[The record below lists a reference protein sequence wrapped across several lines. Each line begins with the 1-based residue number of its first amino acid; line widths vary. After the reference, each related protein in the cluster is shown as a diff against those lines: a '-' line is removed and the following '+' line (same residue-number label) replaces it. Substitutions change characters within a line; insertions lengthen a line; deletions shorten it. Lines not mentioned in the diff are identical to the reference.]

1 MSHQIP
7 DEVYL
12 KYLLLS
18 LNMDE
23 LKEIC
28 RAFKIKGFS
37 KFGKED
43 LTNFLIDSLA
53 EEEVAELLKEREM
66 NIISREINRAF
77 NIIRGDERESVQN
90 IKIINPKEHEIEIKF
105 KGFRWTNELYLSIKD
120 TNIFDPERICEC
132 RIGSAGGFC
141 PHFWVGFMVSL
152 KKGFFD
158 LKNWTT
164 TKLPKD
170 FGKRIK
176 DIQISTISKDKSI
189 EQLRIFDVTSDDVRL
204 LKFLN
209 SRTTVYDGTV
219 TDLEFKED
227 DFQGNIT
234 RYYIAT
240 LKNGKLG
247 PQIKKKS
254 DFNENEL
261 EEFEEI
267 KARISEK
274 KHIDADLKV
283 QDIISLNGS
292 LTKDNFLDA
301 LVLKRVTK
309 IQKK

>member
-1 MSHQIP
+1 MSRKIS

-18 LNMDE
+18 LNKDE

-28 RAFKIKGFS
+28 RSFNIKGFS

-66 NIISREINRAF
+66 DIISREIDIAF
-77 NIIRGDERESVQN
+77 NIIRGNERESVQN

-141 PHFWVGFMVSL
+141 PHFWVGFIVSL
-152 KKGFFD
+152 KKGFLN

-170 FGKRIK
+170 FKEQIK
-176 DIQISTISKDKSI
+176 NIQISTISKDKSI

-283 QDIISLNGS
+283 GNIISLNGS

>member
-1 MSHQIP
+1 MSRKIS

-18 LNMDE
+18 LNKDE

-28 RAFKIKGFS
+28 RSFNIKGFS

-66 NIISREINRAF
+66 DIISREIDRAF

-141 PHFWVGFMVSL
+141 PHFWVGFIVSL

-158 LKNWTT
+158 LKIWTT
-164 TKLPKD
+164 TKIPKD
-170 FGKRIK
+170 FKEQLK
-176 DIQISTISKDKSI
+176 NIQISTISKDKSI

-209 SRTTVYDGTV
+209 SRITIYDGTV

-254 DFNENEL
+254 DFNENQL

-274 KHIDADLKV
+274 KHIGANLKV
-283 QDIISLNGS
+283 GDIISLNGS